1 MSLLKFIENQETYF
15 KSGDTLPI
23 SKRKRLLKNL
33 KKHILIN
40 EKKIYKALNDD
51 LRKSN
56 FETFVTEI
64 GILITEID
72 IVLNKID
79 KWAKKKRVKSSL
91 LNFPSSDYVLISTF
105 PYG

>member
-40 EKKIYKALNDD
+40 EKKNIQSIK
-51 LRKSN
+51 
-56 FETFVTEI
+56 
-64 GILITEID
+64 
-72 IVLNKID
+72 
-79 KWAKKKRVKSSL
+79 
-91 LNFPSSDYVLISTF
+91 
-105 PYG
+105 

>member
-23 SKRKRLLKNL
+23 SKRKRLLTNL

-79 KWAKKKRVKSSL
+79 KWAKKRE
-91 LNFPSSDYVLISTF
+91 
-105 PYG
+105 